1 MAATQ
6 ALKYLVTADTG
17 GFVKSIGGLKGIAI
31 AAGAAITAAF
41 AKAISI
47 TADFQEA
54 LARLEALS
62 GAAGKEL
69 QALEAQA
76 KKLGATTASTASEVL
91 SLQTELAKLG
101 FTTRE
106 ILKATPGVRDF
117 ADAMEAD
124 LASAATLA
132 GNVLRQFGLD
142 ASETGRV
149 VDVLSKA
156 SVSSALDFEKLRES
170 MKTAG
175 PAAKSVGISLEE
187 TVAVLAAL
195 SDLGISGSLGGT
207 AFKKFVSSAAKS
219 GRTVT
224 EIFEQIATAADPA
237 AESIKLLG
245 DRTFGAGVAIA
256 QSQGKVAELVETLK
270 EAEGTTKKIAETKL
284 DHLKGDFKLLN
295 SALEALG
302 TELGEIFIPILRI
315 AVKALIKFIGFI
327 QKVVKG
333 LKLLFR
339 GVQLGFLSL
348 AEGILYSIKKLREFA
363 GMDTSK
369 LDEQL
374 VSLRKKIEGIN
385 EEIDILKGKEIK
397 LDDDPTKVDPTK
409 PDPKTKPQERTIAAP
424 VLEIKPVLS
433 TTYEQAA
440 EWQEHARKIVEAFSQ
455 AWNIETKNLG
465 QLIVPGSIEIGNALK
480 ASIAKPVEEVKE
492 LANEAGQ
499 ALSAAAASA
508 FSGLGVA
515 IGEALAGQG
524 DIGEKFLK
532 LIGTFMVQFGSAL
545 VALGIAEAAWISS
558 LDPVTKII
566 AGGALIIAGA
576 LISAV
581 AKKKPGNKGSAPLPS
596 SNPTATTTT
605 PQSVQG
611 EGAGGALVATVR
623 GQDLRFVLQSAD
635 SNYNALN

>member
-62 GAAGKEL
+62 GATGNSL
-69 QALEAQA
+69 RALEGQA
-76 KKLGATTASTASEVL
+76 KKLGATTASTASEIL

-101 FTTRE
+101 FTTIE

-363 GMDTSK
+363 GVDTSK

-374 VSLRKKIEGIN
+374 EGLRKKMVEIN
-385 EEIDILKGKEIK
+385 KEIDILKGKEIK

-480 ASIAKPVEEVKE
+480 ASIAQPVEEVKE